1 MSSIIRSNSKR
12 QLQKAKPLHMSPM
25 NNRKRTAGR
34 IVQVDSKT
42 GRQIRH
48 NPEG

>member
-1 MSSIIRSNSKR
+1 MSTSFRRQASK
-12 QLQKAKPLHMSPM
+12 LKAKPSHMSPT

-34 IVQVDSKT
+34 IVQVDPTS

-48 NPEG
+48 NPTD